1 MKNKI
6 SIIFF
11 FLIFFL
17 NGILN
22 AKIENKI
29 IAKVGSEVITSF
41 EIKNKILRTLILNN
55 SNINQE
61 NIDKLKEQVLND
73 LVNIK
78 LKENELKKTN
88 VEIETNRINEYL
100 SKITSN
106 DIAKLKNL
114 FKQNNVSF
122 ELFIDELKT
131 EFRWQKF
138 IYQKYSKKIEVNENS
153 LNDEIETLL
162 KDQLEVKEVNLS
174 EIQLLNNQN
183 INNKK
188 FIQNIFDEIK
198 KNGFEN
204 TALKFSVS
212 SSSSEKGS
220 LGWINIKTLSKSI
233 YDLVSNMRPGDI
245 SEPII
250 QTNNILLIK
259 LNKERKVSRTDL
271 DKDEMKKRFIKQKE
285 NELFNLYSI
294 SHLSIIK
301 NKYFVEYK

>member
-29 IAKVGSEVITSF
+29 IVKVGNEVITSF

-61 NIDKLKEQVLND
+61 NIDKLKEQVLDN

-88 VEIETNRINEYL
+88 VEIDTNRINEYL
-100 SKITSN
+100 SKISSN

-114 FKQNNVSF
+114 FIQNNVSF

-131 EFRWQKF
+131 EFKWQKF

-198 KNGFEN
+198 QNGFEN

-233 YDLVSNMRPGDI
+233 YDLVSNMSPGDI

-250 QTNNILLIK
+250 QSNNILLIK

-271 DKDEMKKRFIKQKE
+271 DKDEMKKRLIKQKE

>member
-29 IAKVGSEVITSF
+29 IVKVGNEVITSF

-61 NIDKLKEQVLND
+61 NIDKLKEQVLDN

-88 VEIETNRINEYL
+88 VEIDTNRINEYL
-100 SKITSN
+100 SKISSN

-114 FKQNNVSF
+114 FIQNNVSF

-183 INNKK
+183 INNKE

-198 KNGFEN
+198 QNGFEN

-233 YDLVSNMRPGDI
+233 YDLVSNMSPGDI

-250 QTNNILLIK
+250 QSNNILLIK

-271 DKDEMKKRFIKQKE
+271 DKDEMKKRLIKQKE

>member
-29 IAKVGSEVITSF
+29 IVKVGNEVITSF

-61 NIDKLKEQVLND
+61 NIDKLKEQVLDN
-73 LVNIK
+73 LINIK

-88 VEIETNRINEYL
+88 VEIDTNRINEYL
-100 SKITSN
+100 SKISSN

-114 FKQNNVSF
+114 FIQNNVSF

-153 LNDEIETLL
+153 INDEIETLL

-198 KNGFEN
+198 QNGFEN

-233 YDLVSNMRPGDI
+233 YDLVSDMRPGDI
-245 SEPII
+245 SKPII
-250 QTNNILLIK
+250 QSNNILLIK

-271 DKDEMKKRFIKQKE
+271 DKDEMKKRLIKQKE

>member
-29 IAKVGSEVITSF
+29 IVKVGNEVITSF

-61 NIDKLKEQVLND
+61 NIDKLKEQVLDN

-88 VEIETNRINEYL
+88 VEIDTNRINEYL
-100 SKITSN
+100 SKISSN

-122 ELFIDELKT
+122 ELFLDELKT

-183 INNKK
+183 INNKE

-198 KNGFEN
+198 QNGFEN

-233 YDLVSNMRPGDI
+233 YDLVSNMSPGDI

-250 QTNNILLIK
+250 QSNNILLIK

-271 DKDEMKKRFIKQKE
+271 DKDEMKKRLIKQKE

>member
-6 SIIFF
+6 SIICF

-198 KNGFEN
+198 QNGFEN

-233 YDLVSNMRPGDI
+233 YDLVSNMSPGDI

-250 QTNNILLIK
+250 QSNNILLIK

-271 DKDEMKKRFIKQKE
+271 DKDEMKKRLIKQKE

>member
-29 IAKVGSEVITSF
+29 IVKVGNEVITSF

-61 NIDKLKEQVLND
+61 NIDKLKEQVLDN
-73 LVNIK
+73 LINIK

-88 VEIETNRINEYL
+88 VEIDANRINEYL
-100 SKITSN
+100 SKISSN

-114 FKQNNVSF
+114 FIQNNVSF

-131 EFRWQKF
+131 EFKWQKF

-183 INNKK
+183 INNKE

-198 KNGFEN
+198 QNGFEN

-233 YDLVSNMRPGDI
+233 YDLVSNMSPGDI

-250 QTNNILLIK
+250 QSNNILLIK

-285 NELFNLYSI
+285 NELFDLYSI

>member
-29 IAKVGSEVITSF
+29 IVKVGNEVITSF

-61 NIDKLKEQVLND
+61 NIDKLKEQVLDN
-73 LVNIK
+73 LINIK

-88 VEIETNRINEYL
+88 VEIDTNRINEYL
-100 SKITSN
+100 SKISSN

-114 FKQNNVSF
+114 FIQNNVSF

-131 EFRWQKF
+131 EFKWQKF

-183 INNKK
+183 INNKE

-198 KNGFEN
+198 QNGFEN

-233 YDLVSNMRPGDI
+233 YDLVSNMSPGDI

-250 QTNNILLIK
+250 QSNNILLIK
-259 LNKERKVSRTDL
+259 LNRERKVSRTDL
-271 DKDEMKKRFIKQKE
+271 DKDEMKKRLIKQKE

>member
-29 IAKVGSEVITSF
+29 IVKVGNEVITSF

-61 NIDKLKEQVLND
+61 NIDKLKEQVLDN
-73 LVNIK
+73 LINIK

-88 VEIETNRINEYL
+88 VEIDTNRINEYL

-198 KNGFEN
+198 QNGFEN

-233 YDLVSNMRPGDI
+233 YDLVSNMSPGDI

-250 QTNNILLIK
+250 QSNNILLIK

-271 DKDEMKKRFIKQKE
+271 DKDEMKKRLIKQKE

>member
-29 IAKVGSEVITSF
+29 IVKVGNEVITSF

-61 NIDKLKEQVLND
+61 NIDKLKEQVLDN
-73 LVNIK
+73 LINIK

-88 VEIETNRINEYL
+88 VEIDTNRINEYL
-100 SKITSN
+100 SKISSN

-114 FKQNNVSF
+114 FIQNNVSF

-131 EFRWQKF
+131 EFKWQKF

-198 KNGFEN
+198 QNGFEN

-220 LGWINIKTLSKSI
+220 LGWVNIKTLSKSI

-250 QTNNILLIK
+250 QSNNILLIK

-271 DKDEMKKRFIKQKE
+271 DKDEMKKRLIKQKE

>member
-29 IAKVGSEVITSF
+29 IVKVGNEVITSF

-61 NIDKLKEQVLND
+61 NIDKLKEQVLDN

-88 VEIETNRINEYL
+88 VEIDTNRINEYL
-100 SKITSN
+100 SKISSN

-114 FKQNNVSF
+114 FIQNNVSF

-183 INNKK
+183 INNKE

-198 KNGFEN
+198 QNGFEN

-233 YDLVSNMRPGDI
+233 YDLVSNMSPGDI

-250 QTNNILLIK
+250 QSNNILLIK
-259 LNKERKVSRTDL
+259 LNRERKVSRTDL
-271 DKDEMKKRFIKQKE
+271 DKDEMKKRLIKQKE

>member
-29 IAKVGSEVITSF
+29 IVKVGNEVITSF

-61 NIDKLKEQVLND
+61 NIDKLKEQVLDN
-73 LVNIK
+73 LINIK

-88 VEIETNRINEYL
+88 VEIDTNRINEYL
-100 SKITSN
+100 SKISSN

-114 FKQNNVSF
+114 FIQNNVSF

-138 IYQKYSKKIEVNENS
+138 IYQKYSKKMEVNENS

-198 KNGFEN
+198 QNGFEN

-212 SSSSEKGS
+212 SSSAEKGS

-233 YDLVSNMRPGDI
+233 YDSVSNMSPGDI

-250 QTNNILLIK
+250 QSNNILLIK

-271 DKDEMKKRFIKQKE
+271 DKDEMKKRLIKQKE

>member
-29 IAKVGSEVITSF
+29 IVKVGNEVITSF

-61 NIDKLKEQVLND
+61 NIDKLKEQVLDN

-114 FKQNNVSF
+114 FIQNNVSF

-153 LNDEIETLL
+153 INDEIETLL

-188 FIQNIFDEIK
+188 FMQNIFDEIK
-198 KNGFEN
+198 NNGFEN

-233 YDLVSNMRPGDI
+233 YDLVSNMSPGDI

-250 QTNNILLIK
+250 QSNNILLIK

-271 DKDEMKKRFIKQKE
+271 DKDEMKKRLIKQKE

>member
-29 IAKVGSEVITSF
+29 IVKVGNEVITSF

-61 NIDKLKEQVLND
+61 NIDKLKEQVLDN

-88 VEIETNRINEYL
+88 VEIDTNRINEYL
-100 SKITSN
+100 SKISSN

-114 FKQNNVSF
+114 FIQNNVSF

-198 KNGFEN
+198 QNGFEN

-233 YDLVSNMRPGDI
+233 YDLVSNMSPGDI

-250 QTNNILLIK
+250 QSNNILLIK

-271 DKDEMKKRFIKQKE
+271 DKDEMKKRLIKQKE

>member
-29 IAKVGSEVITSF
+29 IVKVGNEVITSF

-61 NIDKLKEQVLND
+61 NIDKLKEQVLDN
-73 LVNIK
+73 LINIK

-88 VEIETNRINEYL
+88 VEIDTNRINEYL
-100 SKITSN
+100 SKISSN

-114 FKQNNVSF
+114 FIQNNVSF

-198 KNGFEN
+198 QNGFEN

-233 YDLVSNMRPGDI
+233 FDLVSNMSPGDI

-250 QTNNILLIK
+250 QSNNILLIK

-271 DKDEMKKRFIKQKE
+271 DKDEMKKRLIKQKE